1 LIDLEKNV
9 EQTQKLRF
17 ENQGTEDIYINW
29 QSPQAIW
36 PQTLKIAAGTGA
48 EYTIPSGSLP
58 ATRFWPKWGCD
69 STGQN
74 CIMGESGGPNLPCP
88 PSGCS
93 PPIDSKFE
101 ATFGASD
108 GNDWYDA
115 SQVDGWTLPYRM
127 TFKCGATG
135 VDTNLECTGLKASI
149 CPTQDIDGAGYVS
162 LIASNVD
169 RGDAYAGCYSP
180 CGILTYSN
188 WSNPYGKY
196 LPTASPADKYCCAGA
211 YQMPDQCKTGP
222 DAAMEYTQ
230 IVHENCNAY
239 AWAYDDDVG
248 LQACDT
254 NTTQFTVQFFD
265 P

>member
-1 LIDLEKNV
+1 MIDLEKNV

-180 CGILTYSN
+180 CGVLTYSN
-188 WSNPYGKY
+188 WGNPYGKY